1 MPPHKPEVV
10 GQILSA
16 LAWRYL
22 PSVVSKRIFSIEEMR
37 DPMPTGASL
46 SRSRKKVNPVLRQ
59 TPGRQASKSIAYSPE
74 YARFVSYSRKL
85 SPGKQVQNR
94 RNGFLNTGADWI
106 GRYGAAS
113 GQRESCRVSSSFA
126 K

>member
-22 PSVVSKRIFSIEEMR
+22 PSVVR
-37 DPMPTGASL
+37 
-46 SRSRKKVNPVLRQ
+46 
-59 TPGRQASKSIAYSPE
+59 PGRQASKSIAYSPE

-126 K
+126 KKVVQSAFGRQDRCAADRRSDRDGGARE